1 MPRID
6 GRYIAGPVSDQRFL
20 SDGVATYFSEII
32 GDGVTSLGEN
42 LKVTAEFPAVSV
54 NYGDAFLRGFL
65 FRLIDDGGSQFS
77 LTETSGT
84 RKDRVVI
91 RLDTSTGSFSVYI
104 KQGAAEPPSLELSTQ
119 ITEISLAKLTLS
131 GESIAV
137 TDERSMCEML
147 FTTEPAEP
155 EDPTIWGGI

>member
-1 MPRID
+1 MSRID
-6 GRYIAGPVSDQRFL
+6 GRYITGPISEQRFL
-20 SDGVATYFSEII
+20 SDGVASFFSKIV
-32 GDGVTSLGEN
+32 GNGVAAMDTN
-42 LKVTAEFPAVSV
+42 LQVSASFPSV
-54 NYGDAFLRGFL
+54 FVNFGDAFLAGFL
-65 FRLIDDGGSQFS
+65 FRLIDDGGGQFS

-119 ITEISLAKLTLS
+119 ITEISLAKLTIS

-137 TDERSMCEML
+137 TDERSMCEIL